1 MPKKGKK
8 KSSKG
13 ASDTP
18 KVDGEGEEEKKVS
31 TYRFITSYPFL
42 FFRKS

>member
-13 ASDTP
+13 ASDAP
-18 KVDGEGEEEKKVS
+18 KIEGEEEEEKQVRNIS
-31 TYRFITSYPFL
+31 WLIL
-42 FFRKS
+42 FE

>member
-13 ASDTP
+13 ASDAP
-18 KVDGEGEEEKKVS
+18 KVDGEEEEEKQVS
-31 TYRFITSYPFL
+31 KISIANFV
-42 FFRKS
+42 